1 MKIEALVLASF
12 FVMCSALFSVGAETI
27 KIGSIFAKTGETF
40 VSNRTSF
47 DGIRFA
53 VQEINKNGGLLG
65 KQLELLE
72 FDNQG
77 SAVGSKIAAQKAVKA
92 GVVTVFGANWSS
104 HSLAAAPVLQKA
116 GIPMITPISTNPK
129 VTLIGDYI
137 FRVCYI
143 DSFQGAVMANFAFHD
158 LKVKNAAVLINANS
172 KYSEGLAKF
181 FIQSFKG
188 QGGKILFEANYLEQT
203 ADFSFLIDKIKS
215 LKPEVVFLPGHSKD
229 SAFIIRQARDNGLST
244 TFLGGDGWDAVMCTM
259 AGSAIEGSYFT
270 DHWHKDRS
278 TDVNHKFVASYEKY
292 SMEPDAVD
300 ALTYDSVQLFADAVR
315 RAGLFQPDKIRDALA
330 ATDTFE
336 GVTGIIDLDKNG
348 DPVKSAVILRFD
360 KGTIVYVKSVE
371 P

>member
-1 MKIEALVLASF
+1 MKIVALVLASF
-12 FVMCSALFSVGAETI
+12 FVMFSALFSAGGQTI
-27 KIGSIFAKTGETF
+27 KIGSIFAKTGKTF
-40 VSNRTSF
+40 VNNRTTF
-47 DGIRFA
+47 EGIRFA

-72 FDNQG
+72 FDNQS
-77 SAVGSKIAAQKAVKA
+77 SAIGSKIAAKKAVKA
-92 GVVTVFGANWSS
+92 GVITVFGANWSS
-104 HSLAAAPVLQKA
+104 HSLAAAPVLQGA
-116 GIPMITPISTNPK
+116 GIPMITPLSTNPK
-129 VTLIGDYI
+129 VTLVGDYI

-143 DSFQGAVMANFAFHD
+143 DSFQGEVMANFAFHD
-158 LKVKNAAVLINANS
+158 LKAKNAAVLINANS

-215 LKPEVVFLPGHSKD
+215 LQPEVVFLPGHSKD
-229 SAFIIRQARDNGLST
+229 SAFIIKQARDNGLST
-244 TFLGGDGWDAVMCTM
+244 TFLGGDGWDGVMYM
-259 AGSAIEGSYFT
+259 MVGNAIEGSFFT

-278 TDVNHKFVASYEKY
+278 SDANYKFVASYKEH
-292 SMEPDAVD
+292 SVEPDAVD

-315 RAGLFQPDKIRDALA
+315 RAGSFQPDKIRDALA

-348 DPVKSAVILRFD
+348 DPVKSAVILKFD
-360 KGTIVYVKSVE
+360 KGAIVYVKSVD